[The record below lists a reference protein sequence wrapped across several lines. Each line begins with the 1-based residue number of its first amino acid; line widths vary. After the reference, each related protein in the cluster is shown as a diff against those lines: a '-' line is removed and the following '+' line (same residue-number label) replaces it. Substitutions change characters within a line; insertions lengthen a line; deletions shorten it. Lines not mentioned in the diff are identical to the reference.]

1 MNELLETVLIEW
13 FGASDWYLSAIAI
26 FLTAGIMLLA
36 GGIIFL
42 GLRYIGMPIAKRIL
56 IFFSPSHAKR
66 LNTELSHLLS
76 LFAHIGPA
84 MFWLVTTEWFFA
96 ESNDF
101 LLFLHRLE
109 LIYLYIVVGL
119 AVASFVNL
127 LGRGYEFTRVSKEV
141 PIDGLIQVVKLG
153 LFFIITILV
162 ISELIDRSPV
172 YLFSSL
178 GALTALLL
186 IVFRDTILGLVAGI
200 QIAANRLVANGDWIE
215 MPKYGADGQVL
226 EVGLNLVKVK
236 NWDHT
241 ITSIPTYALIS
252 ESFKNWRAMEKS
264 QGRRIKRQ
272 LRLQIESICYVPL
285 NELQTLKETKVG
297 ALQYLVTWVENTN
310 LSKQHRTNLGY
321 YRDYCEFYLSQKN
334 VVNDKLTFML
344 RVLDATE
351 FGVGIEIYCFTYEK
365 EWKRYE
371 HIQAE
376 IIEHFLAVMP
386 WFHLKPY
393 QFNQSAMPKA

>member
-1 MNELLETVLIEW
+1 MNEVLEAIIIEW
-13 FGASDWYLSAIAI
+13 LGSDTWYSAYFAVGLSSILMLFAGAFI
-26 FLTAGIMLLA
+26 FVA
-36 GGIIFL
+36 
-42 GLRYIGMPIAKRIL
+42 LRYVGLPIAKRL
-56 IFFSPSHAKR
+56 LHFFSPSHAQR
-66 LNTELSHLLS
+66 LNVELNELLS
-76 LFAHIGPA
+76 LLAHIGPA
-84 MFWLVTTEWFFA
+84 MFWLVTTHWFFA
-96 ESNDF
+96 QDNDVLAF
-101 LLFLHRLE
+101 LYRIE

-119 AVASFVNL
+119 AIAAFVNL

-141 PIDGLIQVVKLG
+141 PIDGLIQVVKLA

-186 IVFRDTILGLVAGI
+186 IVFKDTILGLVAGV

-226 EVGLNLVKVK
+226 EVGLNMVKVQ

-241 ITSIPTYALIS
+241 ITNIPTYALIS

-264 QGRRIKRQ
+264 QGRRIKRR
-272 LRLQIESICYVPL
+272 LRLQIESIRYIP
-285 NELQTLKETKVG
+285 LKELHTLRDTKVA
-297 ALQYLVTWVENTN
+297 ALKHLVAWCDSTD
-310 LSKQHRTNLGY
+310 LSQQQRTNLGY
-321 YRDYCEFYLSQKN
+321 YRDYCEFYLLQMHA
-334 VVNDKLTFML
+334 VNDDLTFML
-344 RVLDATE
+344 RLLDATE
-351 FGVGIEIYCFTYEK
+351 FGVGLEIYCFSREK

-376 IIEHFLAVMP
+376 ILEHMLAVMP

-393 QFNQSAMPKA
+393 QFNQPDFPA